1 LLSNVEQC
9 NFKQKSVGQGNPNA
23 KGLAQGIMQGGVL
36 HDEGKFRTVEDIV
49 YRNA

>member
-1 LLSNVEQC
+1 MLSKRVLGKVIQI
-9 NFKQKSVGQGNPNA
+9 NA

-36 HDEGKFRTVEDIV
+36 HDEEKFRTVEDIV